1 MTYYDDIYERAVDE
15 NYLITTAEAREIGV
29 PAIELAK
36 LAHRGRLDYLGN
48 GVYRLARFVPS
59 ATDPYAV
66 AVKRLGKGA
75 FLHGESVIALLDLAP
90 TNPARIYVATPTR
103 VRRTLPEDL
112 YVIKVPE
119 GAAATRYEGI
129 PCQPVADALR
139 SCASTMM
146 PERIREAAEAALA
159 QGYLPKSDHDA
170 LLEEIAC

>member
-66 AVKRLGKGA
+66 GNRPPGFSTHQPGA
-75 FLHGESVIALLDLAP
+75 HLRGHADTRSPDASRGPLRHQGAGRRRG
-90 TNPARIYVATPTR
+90 NP
-103 VRRTLPEDL
+103 L
-112 YVIKVPE
+112 
-119 GAAATRYEGI
+119 
-129 PCQPVADALR
+129 
-139 SCASTMM
+139 
-146 PERIREAAEAALA
+146 
-159 QGYLPKSDHDA
+159 
-170 LLEEIAC
+170 